1 MVSGIS
7 GFGSFSTASLSEMRE
22 KMFNQIDTSGDGSID
37 KSEFAALAQQ
47 NSSSLVDEL
56 FSNMDTDQDSLVS
69 MIEFD
74 STLAKLEQQMKIGD
88 SGMQAMSGMP
98 PPPPPPDEIFDA
110 ADTNGDGTVSQDELA
125 AVLGE
130 KGADVFSQVD
140 TDGDGQISRAEDEAF
155 RAKMDEQMS
164 KGGSDMSAMSVM
176 PPPPEKVFDAADTN
190 GDGTVSQEEL
200 TAVLGE
206 KGADVFSR
214 VDTDGDGLISRTEDE
229 TFRAKMDEQMKP
241 NAPPDFGMNTIS
253 GFDQDWKSMLFDA
266 LVRGL
271 TASTS
276 TSSDSS
282 SLYA

>member
-37 KSEFAALAQQ
+37 KSEFAALAQK

-74 STLAKLEQQMKIGD
+74 STLAKLEQQMKKGD

-98 PPPPPPDEIFDA
+98 PPPDKVFDA
-110 ADTNGDGTVSQDELA
+110 ADTNGDGTVSQDELTA
-125 AVLGE
+125 LLGE

-155 RAKMDEQMS
+155 RAKMDDQMS
-164 KGGSDMSAMSVM
+164 KGGSGMSAMSGM
-176 PPPPEKVFDAADTN
+176 PPPPDKVFDAADTN
-190 GDGTVSQEEL
+190 GDGTVSKEEL
-200 TAVLGE
+200 TALLGE

-229 TFRAKMDEQMKP
+229 TFRAKMDEQMKS
-241 NAPPDFGMNTIS
+241 NAPPDFGRNTIS
-253 GFDQDWKSMLFDA
+253 GFDQDWRSMLFDA
-266 LVRGL
+266 LVKGL

-276 TSSDSS
+276 TSSGSS

>member
-110 ADTNGDGTVSQDELA
+110 ADTNGDGTVSQ
-125 AVLGE
+125 
-130 KGADVFSQVD
+130 
-140 TDGDGQISRAEDEAF
+140 
-155 RAKMDEQMS
+155 
-164 KGGSDMSAMSVM
+164 
-176 PPPPEKVFDAADTN
+176 
-190 GDGTVSQEEL
+190 EEL

>member
-37 KSEFAALAQQ
+37 KSEFAALAQK

-74 STLAKLEQQMKIGD
+74 STLAKLEQQMKKGD

-98 PPPPPPDEIFDA
+98 PPPDKVFDA
-110 ADTNGDGTVSQDELA
+110 ADTNGDGTVSQDEL
-125 AVLGE
+125 
-130 KGADVFSQVD
+130 
-140 TDGDGQISRAEDEAF
+140 
-155 RAKMDEQMS
+155 
-164 KGGSDMSAMSVM
+164 
-176 PPPPEKVFDAADTN
+176 
-190 GDGTVSQEEL
+190 
-200 TAVLGE
+200 TALLGE

-229 TFRAKMDEQMKP
+229 TFRAKMDEQMKS
-241 NAPPDFGMNTIS
+241 NAPPDFGRNTIS
-253 GFDQDWKSMLFDA
+253 GFDQDWRSMLFDA
-266 LVRGL
+266 LVKGL

-276 TSSDSS
+276 TSSGSS

>member
-22 KMFNQIDTSGDGSID
+22 RMFTQIDTSGDGSID

-74 STLAKLEQQMKIGD
+74 STLAKLEQQMKKGD

-98 PPPPPPDEIFDA
+98 PPPDQVFDA
-110 ADTNGDGTVSQDELA
+110 ADTNGDGTVSQEELT

-164 KGGSDMSAMSVM
+164 KGGSGMSAMSGM
-176 PPPPEKVFDAADTN
+176 PPPPDQVFDAADTN
-190 GDGTVSQEEL
+190 GDGTVSQDEL
-200 TAVLGE
+200 AAVLGE

-229 TFRAKMDEQMKP
+229 TFRAKMDEQMKL
-241 NAPPDFGMNTIS
+241 NAPPDFGMNTIG

-266 LVRGL
+266 LVKGL